1 MKYVINTLADYDKLP
16 AKDKSIVAWKYM
28 RGIVSENNKAIQEI
42 IKNSFGDAFGVFINH
57 FNNTFAKPAYEDGG
71 EIKTPFHKY
80 YYHTYRKGLKMGQ
93 PSYYYS
99 CIKNELRE
107 VENELKYAS
116 QYSPNY
122 TYYKKLSDKYNEILG
137 NSKLVEENAKTIKSL
152 VESHKPID
160 MSDLHTLVCF
170 VEYQRAFADYY
181 FRHKPEKSLRSVED
195 IEKYID
201 NFAQEVITEKHPL
214 FDGARKFRN
223 HAPLPQFAING
234 EVDKDEYLK
243 IFDFATGADGM
254 SALYNPYLFGLNAKG
269 SLDWRNCKFEIV
281 GTDYSKIELDTS
293 NLDEEKQDK
302 LRNKIFARV
311 LTKLAPKSVLPEQIL
326 VHMYPINI
334 AACEDNYYLYTQ
346 NETDKMALDYAN
358 FAQEQLNKAIK
369 KQERKE
375 REQDDYY
382 DIDEEDNG
390 LKASEYRTDGGEEL
404 FYDSEY
410 NLVYADGRQY
420 NGKEVTKI
428 EDGEEIYLSNPN
440 IDLKEDAQPEEDDI
454 MQ

>member
-1 MKYVINTLADYDKLP
+1 MKYVISTLADYDKLS

-28 RGIVSENNKAIQEI
+28 RGIVSENNKAIQVI
-42 IKNSFGDAFGVFINH
+42 IKNSFSDAYGVFVNH

-122 TYYKKLSDKYNEILG
+122 AHYKKLSDKYKEILG

-160 MSDLHTLVCF
+160 MADLYTLVCF
-170 VEYQRAFADYY
+170 VEYQRAFVDYY
-181 FRHKPEKSLRSVED
+181 FRNKPEKSLCSVED

-201 NFAQEVITEKHPL
+201 NFAQEVITEKHTL

-223 HAPLPQFAING
+223 HALLPQFAING

-243 IFDFATGADGM
+243 IFDFATGADGV
-254 SALYNPYLFGLNAKG
+254 SALYDPYLFGLNAKG

-311 LTKLAPKSVLPEQIL
+311 LTKLAPKSVLPEQVL
-326 VHMYPINI
+326 VHMYPIDI
-334 AACEDNYYLYTQ
+334 AACEDNYYLYAQ
-346 NETDKMALDYAN
+346 NETDKMALDYLN

-382 DIDEEDNG
+382 DIDEEDYG